1 MPKILDGSA
10 FRRCYKTRFYDA
22 TESTAQSAQNLR
34 LRPRASIGR
43 APEELLSQLPDSLA
57 AMERIK
63 VPGFARKLSKVGPD
77 AKYEPSSA
85 EPAAPSIDTLQAMP
99 NQGELRRPMS
109 LTAGALE
116 AANHISFDGGSEAPS
131 AENRRASVADDD
143 RSSRHSADRK
153 SVGSTVT
160 GLDGVLGS
168 LADVDTSDM
177 GLLERVQCADT
188 TKTAR
193 LVSASS

>member
-1 MPKILDGSA
+1 MWSTC
-10 FRRCYKTRFYDA
+10 RRVLRTCDCGRV
-22 TESTAQSAQNLR
+22 R
-34 LRPRASIGR
+34 LRQS
-43 APEELLSQLPDSLA
+43 PEDFLSQLPDSLA

-85 EPAAPSIDTLQAMP
+85 KPAAPSIDSLQAMP
-99 NQGELRRPMS
+99 DQGELRRPMS
-109 LTAGALE
+109 LTSADICALE

-131 AENRRASVADDD
+131 AENRRASVTDDE

-153 SVGSTVT
+153 SVGST
-160 GLDGVLGS
+160 GLGGVLGS

-177 GLLERVQCADT
+177 GLLEQVQCADT
-188 TKTAR
+188 THYAF
-193 LVSASS
+193 L

>member
-1 MPKILDGSA
+1 
-10 FRRCYKTRFYDA
+10 
-22 TESTAQSAQNLR
+22 
-34 LRPRASIGR
+34 
-43 APEELLSQLPDSLA
+43 
-57 AMERIK
+57 MERIK

-99 NQGELRRPMS
+99 DQGELRRPMS

-153 SVGSTVT
+153 SVGST
-160 GLDGVLGS
+160 GRDGVLGS

>member
-43 APEELLSQLPDSLA
+43 APEELLSQLPGSLA

-99 NQGELRRPMS
+99 DQGELRRPMS

-153 SVGSTVT
+153 SVGST

>member
-1 MPKILDGSA
+1 
-10 FRRCYKTRFYDA
+10 
-22 TESTAQSAQNLR
+22 
-34 LRPRASIGR
+34 
-43 APEELLSQLPDSLA
+43 
-57 AMERIK
+57 MERIK

-99 NQGELRRPMS
+99 DQGELRRPMS

-153 SVGSTVT
+153 SVGSTRT

>member
-1 MPKILDGSA
+1 
-10 FRRCYKTRFYDA
+10 
-22 TESTAQSAQNLR
+22 
-34 LRPRASIGR
+34 
-43 APEELLSQLPDSLA
+43 
-57 AMERIK
+57 MERIK